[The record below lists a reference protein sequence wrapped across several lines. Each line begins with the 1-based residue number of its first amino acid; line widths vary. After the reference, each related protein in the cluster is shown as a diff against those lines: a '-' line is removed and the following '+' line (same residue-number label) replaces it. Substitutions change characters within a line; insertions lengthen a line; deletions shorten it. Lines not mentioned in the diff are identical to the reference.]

1 MGCFRLAKQA
11 ARVEPSV
18 GRAPTGFVQ
27 PTATDELAK
36 RVVLTK
42 KAYGVTSVLHETTS
56 TAVTEAANSASFVE
70 QFDSHGAWRREFA
83 ARLRQ
88 LQNWLATHDLMDAS
102 VAERM
107 QQLEAQ
113 LRTDKVMVAFV
124 AEFSRGKSE
133 LINSIFFATYG
144 RRIMPA
150 SAGRT
155 TMCPT
160 ELGWDEGVPPCLRLL
175 PIETRLNTTSLMEY
189 RHAPEKWERIDLDVN
204 DPAQLAQAFE
214 KVSEVVKV
222 TIDQA
227 RALGF
232 WHDESPEDNPRADA
246 HGQVEVPRWRHA
258 LINIAH
264 PLLKQGLVILDTP
277 GLNAIGAEPE
287 LTVSL
292 IPQAHAVV
300 FILAADTGVTKSDL
314 AIWKEHLVAE
324 DTDRSSRLVVL
335 NKIDTLWDALSTPA
349 QIRAS
354 VERQRLSSAEILG
367 LPASQVIPV
376 SAQKGLVA
384 KVQGDEALLRA
395 SQLPHLEQALS
406 EGMMGQR
413 KRILQA
419 AVESGISDLRGEI
432 SRVIHIRRRDLAEQ
446 MIELRGLRGK
456 NSTVIKHM
464 KGRVENEQAEFDAS
478 GLRIHAVRSVHLKLL
493 RDVFSAMGTPTLK
506 AELRQL
512 AEALRKPG
520 IKLGARKAYDE
531 TFTRLREIFDHTKR
545 LNSEIQRMIDSSF
558 RQLNAEFGFSLQTPR
573 EPELARFQTELDA
586 VERSHSQYLGIGNA
600 LRLAQPEFAERL
612 VRALA
617 TRLRV
622 IFESALGEVELWNKS
637 AAAQLDAQLRERR
650 KNFAKRLEAIERIQ
664 NAAVTLDERIAEL
677 DSQDAKSLE
686 LDAKLAEITQMM
698 MDSRQSGF
706 VDLVEGKSGAASDA
720 PDSGFP
726 STVVAKLA

>member
-1 MGCFRLAKQA
+1 VLSIWLSFVNSTA
-11 ARVEPSV
+11 PSV
-18 GRAPTGFVQ
+18 
-27 PTATDELAK
+27 
-36 RVVLTK
+36 
-42 KAYGVTSVLHETTS
+42 
-56 TAVTEAANSASFVE
+56 SFVD

-83 ARLRQ
+83 ARLK
-88 LQNWLATHDLMDAS
+88 LLADWLGNHELLDAS

-113 LRTDKVMVAFV
+113 MRSDKVMVAFV

-133 LINSIFFATYG
+133 LINAIFFATYG

-160 ELGWDEGVPPCLRLL
+160 ELGWDGAVPPCLRLL
-175 PIETRLNTTSLMEY
+175 AIQTRLQSQSLMEW
-189 RHAPEKWERIDLDVN
+189 RHAPEQWTRIDLDVN
-204 DPAQLAQAFE
+204 DPDQLATAFE

-222 TIDQA
+222 NIDEA

-232 WHDESPEDNPRADA
+232 WHDETPDDNPRQDA
-246 HGQVEVPRWRHA
+246 KGMVEVPRWRHA

-314 AIWKEHLVAE
+314 SIWKDHLITE
-324 DTDRSSRLVVL
+324 DTDYSSRLVVL
-335 NKIDTLWDALSTPA
+335 NKIDTLWDALSTPE

-354 VERQRLSSAEILG
+354 VERQRISSADILG
-367 LPASQVIPV
+367 LPDDQVIPV

-384 KVQGDEALLRA
+384 KVTGDAGLLRA
-395 SQLPHLEQALS
+395 SQLPQLEQALS
-406 EGMMGQR
+406 QGMMGQR
-413 KRILQA
+413 KKILQS
-419 AVESGISDLRGEI
+419 AVASSLGELRNDV
-432 SRVIHIRRRDLAEQ
+432 SRMIGIRRRDLSEQ
-446 MIELRGLRGK
+446 MMELRGLRGK
-456 NSTVIKHM
+456 NANVIKHM
-464 KGRVENEQAEFDAS
+464 RGRIEAEQTEFDAS
-478 GLRIHAVRSVHLKLL
+478 GQRIHAVRSVHLKLL
-493 RDVFSAMGTPTLK
+493 RDVFTALGTSTLR

-512 AEALRKPG
+512 NEALRQPG
-520 IKLGARKAYDE
+520 IKLGARRAYSE
-531 TFTRLREIFDHTKR
+531 TFARLREIFVHTKS
-545 LNSEIQRMIDSSF
+545 LNGEIHNMLATSF

-573 EPELARFQTELDA
+573 EPELARYQNDLDA
-586 VERSHSQYLGIGNA
+586 VERSHAQYLGLGNA
-600 LRLAQPEFAERL
+600 FRLAQPEFADRL

-637 AAAQLDAQLRERR
+637 AASQLDAQLRERR

-664 NAAVTLDERIAEL
+664 NAAVTLDERIIEL
-677 DSQDAKSLE
+677 NAQDSKSLE
-686 LDAKLAEITQMM
+686 LDTKLSQLTALMI
-698 MDSRQSGF
+698 
-706 VDLVEGKSGAASDA
+706 DA
-720 PDSGFP
+720 PALRDDVIEEEQHFP
-726 STVVAKLA
+726 ATSTAALA